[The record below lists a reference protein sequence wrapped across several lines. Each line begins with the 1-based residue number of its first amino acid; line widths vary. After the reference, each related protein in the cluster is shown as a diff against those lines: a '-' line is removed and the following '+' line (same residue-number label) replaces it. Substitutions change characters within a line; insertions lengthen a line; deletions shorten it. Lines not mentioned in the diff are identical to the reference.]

1 MLRAFPTI
9 FALYVTMGT
18 AESWGLDLSTYRRF
32 HLGATLESVTK
43 QVGAPMTEVK
53 TLHTRPAL
61 IQELAWCPQQPT
73 SSRASQ
79 DPVDQ
84 VLFSFSDRKLFQI
97 VVVYNRTSTQGLTV
111 EDIIERVSLDYG
123 TAERP
128 KDAEMI
134 FPSMF
139 EESAKVLARWEDPRT
154 AVNFV
159 RSAYQST
166 FGLILVSKELEPAA
180 REASAE
186 AIRLD
191 KSEAPQRE
199 AEVERQKVEETRLK
213 DAQSRRTNK
222 PSFRP

>member
-1 MLRAFPTI
+1 
-9 FALYVTMGT
+9 
-18 AESWGLDLSTYRRF
+18 
-32 HLGATLESVTK
+32 
-43 QVGAPMTEVK
+43 
-53 TLHTRPAL
+53 
-61 IQELAWCPQQPT
+61 
-73 SSRASQ
+73 
-79 DPVDQ
+79 
-84 VLFSFSDRKLFQI
+84 
-97 VVVYNRTSTQGLTV
+97 
-111 EDIIERVSLDYG
+111 
-123 TAERP
+123 
-128 KDAEMI
+128 MI

-139 EESAKVLARWEDPRT
+139 QESAKVLARWEDPRT

-199 AEVERQKVEETRLK
+199 AEVERQKAEETRLK